1 MQDIRIKIWVLG
13 FAIDDALAHRGRDV
27 FRSEFAF
34 WSRRAGK
41 EVFDERLRD
50 LALVGL
56 EVRVLSDERRIVLDL
71 VVLVHLVQIEG
82 AFRVGFMH
90 HGGGIIRKEKCIG
103 GREVISRT
111 HGLCDKKIRR

>member
-71 VVLVHLVQIEG
+71 VVLVHLGQIEG
-82 AFRVGFMH
+82 AFRVGLLH
-90 HGGGIIRKEKCIG
+90 HGGSVVRKEERESR
-103 GREVISRT
+103 REVVG
-111 HGLCDKKIRR
+111 GLHCLCINKIR